1 MAVITKRG
9 KDQYQAKIRRTGHP
23 SISKTFPN
31 KTLAQMWARKTEADL
46 DAGEFKSRVTADSMD
61 LSSAIQ
67 RYISEVAITKK
78 SYADIK
84 SRLGTIAKHIGSY
97 KLAALTPKVIS
108 GFRDFRLNSKC
119 DPSRKGVSNESV
131 LKELSMLGRVLNLCE
146 SEWEIHF
153 PQGNPMKSV
162 KKPPKNRPRDRRL
175 EEHGDID
182 EESLLMQKA
191 MESKSIIGVLISFAI
206 ETGMRRAEIVG
217 LEWKNVNFKK
227 STALLIDT
235 KNGEDREVALSPK
248 ALQILK
254 TQPRKD
260 KLVFPIRPDSVSQAF
275 RRLKKRCGIEN
286 IRFHDMRHEATSRFF
301 ESGLQMMEV
310 STITGHKDLRMLK
323 RYTHLKPENI
333 AKKLAELKPLA

>member
-23 SISKTFPN
+23 SISKTFPT

-61 LSSAIQ
+61 LSTAIQ
-67 RYISEVAITKK
+67 RYIDEIAITKK
-78 SYADIK
+78 SCADIQC
-84 SRLGTIAKHIGSY
+84 RLGTIAKHLGDY
-97 KLAALTPKVIS
+97 KLATLSPKVIS
-108 GFRDFRLNSKC
+108 GYRDFRLNTKR

-131 LKELSMLGRVLNLCE
+131 LKELSMLGRVLSQCE

-153 PQGNPMKSV
+153 PQGNPMKCV
-162 KKPPKNRPRDRRL
+162 KKPPKNKPRERRL
-175 EEHGDID
+175 EEHADCD
-182 EESLLMQKA
+182 EETILLQKA
-191 MESKSIIGVLISFAI
+191 SESKSIIGVLIKLAI
-206 ETGMRRAEIVG
+206 ETGMRRSEIVK
-217 LEWKNVNFKK
+217 LEWKNINFKK

-235 KNGEDREVALSPK
+235 KNGDNREVALSPR
-248 ALQILK
+248 AIQILK
-254 TQPRKD
+254 AQPKTD
-260 KLVFPIRPDSVSQAF
+260 SLVFPIKPNSVSQAF
-275 RRLKKRCGIEN
+275 RRLRKRCGLDDIK
-286 IRFHDMRHEATSRFF
+286 FHDMRHEATSRFF

-333 AKKLAELKPLA
+333 AKKLAELKPLI